1 MLRIFFSL
9 QTHQASDP
17 SDNFNFASFELT
29 SHQGSFMKG
38 GYPCPVLSALHSRA
52 TGTSPAPILSESF

>member
-17 SDNFNFASFELT
+17 SDNFNFASFELI
-29 SHQGSFMKG
+29 SHQGSFMRG
-38 GYPCPVLSALHSRA
+38 GYPCPALSTLHSRA